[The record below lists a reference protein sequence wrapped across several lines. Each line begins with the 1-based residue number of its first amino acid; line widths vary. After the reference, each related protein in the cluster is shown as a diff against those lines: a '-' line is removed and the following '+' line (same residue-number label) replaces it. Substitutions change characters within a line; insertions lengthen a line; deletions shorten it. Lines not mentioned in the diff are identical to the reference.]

1 MRYTNVF
8 EINNYREA
16 CKFLQ
21 DKYDALGFKRLNYFN
36 KKADGTLSKNSKV
49 GHGNEGLQY
58 HHICEDIVPSLSS
71 KERAEANL
79 YEYQTADNMCYANL
93 LEHAWLHILITEN
106 NSQASDNSQDD
117 ITGIGG
123 VQWMLLALNSI
134 MCNAD
139 TSWYSSKNEDGK
151 GCSYNVGNIITD
163 NRDAWLKVVNR
174 FCTSAFIR
182 QRLGKT
188 PQELATLICLSC
200 KNDGTQGGLLSIYND
215 ILAEANS
222 TKLFNWNVNAF
233 ADLVN
238 FLRDNQ
244 SALVYICTGGGKTT
258 TALEYLRLFGGKAL
272 VLGPGETIKSG
283 WEDEKNWKDLGTTA
297 DVVNYQ
303 TFMNDY
309 KTRDLSK
316 YSVVICDEAHHLGAE
331 RWGEGI
337 RWILENKPE
346 IKIIGLTA
354 TPTKEQFEGTDT
366 EFGGRVC
373 YGLDLATGIKEDNI
387 WPFSYISSIYKME
400 DVKDE
405 FEKYGTEGR
414 ILWDRLNIKLNETP
428 VVKIL
433 QDRMPEGQR
442 KIIVFCSSIKDI
454 PYAEEVMNKY
464 DPTLECRVITSKQDS
479 KQNNTA
485 KEWFNDTAD
494 KNVCLITV
502 SMVNEG
508 AHYDGVNTLIMFRR
522 THSATL
528 YLQQLGRVVVTKK
541 KPNPNG
547 IVFDFTNNAENL
559 IYNSTVQVEV
569 TSDDISETEVTEDE
583 KKEIIGIVKKAIQEC
598 SGKEVIYEDYTEDC
612 VATLNTLREAQN
624 VNKQSAVIYSAF
636 DDLKKAL
643 EAEEQDFFYYDLW
656 ANLETTA
663 GNLSIT
669 RPKHATSKKT
679 SDTFDEA
686 LAGKRSITKKVVKA
700 SEVEKLATA
709 FRTAIRRLYN
719 FGYIEFA
726 DMRSFDIT
734 ILNKSKFNETIKT
747 LGFKNAKLFEDVMNK
762 LNKHS
767 LIIASN
773 I

>member
-8 EINNYREA
+8 EINDYREA

-21 DKYDALGFKRLNYFN
+21 DKYDALGFERLNYFN

-71 KERAEANL
+71 RERAEANL
-79 YEYQTADNMCYANL
+79 YEYQTAENMCYANL

-106 NSQASDNSQDD
+106 NSQAADNSQDD
-117 ITGIGG
+117 ITGVGG

-139 TSWYSSKNEDGK
+139 TSWYSSKNEEGK
-151 GCSYNVGNIITD
+151 GCTYNVGNIITD

-200 KNDGTQGGLLSIYND
+200 KKDGTQGGLLSIYND

-222 TKLFNWNVNAF
+222 TKLFDWNVNAF

-238 FLRDNQ
+238 FLRTEQ

-258 TALEYLRLFGGKAL
+258 TGLEYLRIFGGKAL
-272 VLGPGETIKSG
+272 ALGSGNTIKDSWTG
-283 WEDEKNWKDLGTTA
+283 NSNVEPM
-297 DVVNYQ
+297 NYQ
-303 TFMNDY
+303 TFMNCY
-309 KTRDLSK
+309 KEIDWSK
-316 YSVVICDEAHHLGAE
+316 YSVVICDEAHHVKAE

-337 RWILENKPE
+337 RWLLENKPE

-354 TPTKEQFEGTDT
+354 TPTKEQFDGTDA
-366 EFGGRVC
+366 EFGGRIC
-373 YGLDLATGIKEDNI
+373 YGLDLATGIKEKNI

-414 ILWDRLNIKLNETP
+414 ILWDRLNIKLNEQP
-428 VVKIL
+428 VTEIL
-433 QDRMPEGQR
+433 HRHMPEGQR

-454 PYAEEVMNKY
+454 PYAIEVMNKY
-464 DPTLECRVITSKQDS
+464 DPALECRVIKSEQDTNI
-479 KQNNTA
+479 NNEA
-485 KEWFNDTAD
+485 KKWFNDTTD
-494 KNVCLITV
+494 KNVCLVTV

-522 THSATL
+522 TKSATL
-528 YLQQLGRVVVTKK
+528 YLQQLGRVVVTRK

-569 TSDDISETEVTEDE
+569 TSDDISETEITEDE
-583 KKEIIGIVKKAIQEC
+583 KEDIIKKVKGVIKEL
-598 SGKEVIYEDYTEDC
+598 SGKEVIHEDYTEDC
-612 VATLNTLREAQN
+612 VATLNTLKEAQN

-656 ANLETTA
+656 ANLETTT

-686 LAGKRSITKKVVKA
+686 LAGKRSVTKKVVKA

-734 ILNKSKFNETIKT
+734 ILNKSKFNETIKL

>member
-1 MRYTNVF
+1 
-8 EINNYREA
+8 
-16 CKFLQ
+16 
-21 DKYDALGFKRLNYFN
+21 
-36 KKADGTLSKNSKV
+36 
-49 GHGNEGLQY
+49 
-58 HHICEDIVPSLSS
+58 
-71 KERAEANL
+71 
-79 YEYQTADNMCYANL
+79 
-93 LEHAWLHILITEN
+93 
-106 NSQASDNSQDD
+106 
-117 ITGIGG
+117 
-123 VQWMLLALNSI
+123 
-134 MCNAD
+134 
-139 TSWYSSKNEDGK
+139 
-151 GCSYNVGNIITD
+151 
-163 NRDAWLKVVNR
+163 
-174 FCTSAFIR
+174 
-182 QRLGKT
+182 
-188 PQELATLICLSC
+188 
-200 KNDGTQGGLLSIYND
+200 LLSIYND

-373 YGLDLATGIKEDNI
+373 YGLDLATGIKEKNI

-428 VVKIL
+428 VTEIL
-433 QDRMPEGQR
+433 HRHMPEGQR

-464 DPTLECRVITSKQDS
+464 DPTLECKVITSKQDT

-485 KEWFNDTAD
+485 KKWFNDTTD

-528 YLQQLGRVVVTKK
+528 YLQQLGRVVVTTQ

-559 IYNSTVQVEV
+559 IYNSAVQVEI
-569 TSDDISETEVTEDE
+569 TSDDISDTEVTEDE
-583 KKEIIGIVKKAIQEC
+583 KKEIIGSVKRAIQEC

-612 VATLNTLREAQN
+612 VATLNTLKEAQN

-636 DDLKKAL
+636 DDLKKVL
-643 EAEEQDFFYYDLW
+643 ETEEQDFFYYDLW
-656 ANLETTA
+656 ANLETAA

-686 LAGKRSITKKVVKA
+686 LAGKRSVTRKVVKA

-734 ILNKSKFNETIKT
+734 ILNKSKFNTTIKT